1 MKKFVS
7 MLLPLCLS
15 LLLFSAVAFA
25 AEAPSLPGGTLTAD
39 VVSFASKQTYAV
51 YAAPD
56 SKGIRGANGRARV
69 STNDWI
75 QVFGTDGDWLLVQY
89 AITDSHFRIGYI
101 DKKALSEDAQISE
114 LCLTAI
120 PAVVNY
126 DVVVTDDPLVSQSM
140 LTKLTENTRVTAI
153 GSLGDWT
160 YIEGGEG
167 KSRYRGFVPTECLSG
182 TVSELQ
188 EANHAIVGSWKL
200 YAGSSVNAERI
211 TFYESGDMTGL
222 ATLENGMSSPFS
234 GTWTI
239 EKYDPRRG
247 RYWNESEF
255 ELTLSR
261 GNTTEQYGLR
271 ICRQAVEEGRYKYAL
286 VLSDGTRNSSMV
298 LEGEE

>member
-89 AITDSHFRIGYI
+89 AITPEHCRIGYI
-101 DKKALSEDAQISE
+101 DKNALPQDAAVPALALE
-114 LCLTAI
+114 AVPAI
-120 PAVVNY
+120 VSY
-126 DVVVTDDPLVSQSM
+126 DVSVTDDPLMSQTPM
-140 LTKLTENTRVTAI
+140 TRLTENTSVTALA
-153 GSLGDWT
+153 SMGDWT
-160 YIEGGEG
+160 YIEAGTG
-167 KSRYRGFVPTECLSG
+167 KSRFRGFVPTDCLLG
-182 TVSELQ
+182 TVTDTR
-188 EANHAIVGSWKL
+188 EANRAILGSWKL
-200 YAGSSVNAERI
+200 YAGSSVDAEQM
-211 TFYESGDMTGL
+211 TFLADGSMTGCAVL
-222 ATLENGMSSPFS
+222 ADGTRADFC
-234 GTWTI
+234 GTWEI
-239 EKYDPRRG
+239 QEYDTRRE

-261 GNTTEQYGLR
+261 GSVTEQYGLR
-271 ICRQAVEEGRYKYAL
+271 ICRQMTADGGYKYAL
-286 VLSDGTRNSSMV
+286 ILSDGTKESSMV
-298 LEGEE
+298 LE

>member
-101 DKKALSEDAQISE
+101 DKKALPEDAQISE

-126 DVVVTDDPLVSQSM
+126 DVVVTGDTKGHGKQNVVDSLKIAMATTLLGTEGIFARCDIAAKTDRNGDEKFTLNTFSRATWSSPDPLVILYSLYKFAEACEGYYQFT
-140 LTKLTENTRVTAI
+140 LTTLMDA
-153 GSLGDWT
+153 S
-160 YIEGGEG
+160 IERGGI
-167 KSRYRGFVPTECLSG
+167 SPTEIFGLSG
-182 TVSELQ
+182 ETMEKLLNGLSINHPEFITCSFKMDLDSITLRSDKTSDDVLALF
-188 EANHAIVGSWKL
+188 EA
-200 YAGSSVNAERI
+200 
-211 TFYESGDMTGL
+211 
-222 ATLENGMSSPFS
+222 
-234 GTWTI
+234 
-239 EKYDPRRG
+239 
-247 RYWNESEF
+247 
-255 ELTLSR
+255 
-261 GNTTEQYGLR
+261 
-271 ICRQAVEEGRYKYAL
+271 
-286 VLSDGTRNSSMV
+286 
-298 LEGEE
+298 